1 MLQVC
6 HNYQFQVEGNL
17 WRVQPFTVT
26 IELILNQDEK
36 WVKIHIW
43 LFVQIRPRSHEHRVK
58 LYIQKL
64 ANSPPS
70 SSEIWNCDTH
80 FSSLVQTRWVT
91 PAQCPTDLTIQMAN
105 MSGVHLK
112 YTICAHTHTLQWEQC
127 NENEW
132 RQFLTL
138 TACNLGFIH
147 LIIRKH
153 PETFSFAICLE
164 D

>member
-58 LYIQKL
+58 LYIQTL

-80 FSSLVQTRWVT
+80 FSSLVQTRWIT

-105 MSGVHLK
+105 MSEFIWNTLFVLTRTHSKAGVFPWWIHKGGSSVTSLSSTPSRHLL
-112 YTICAHTHTLQWEQC
+112 I
-127 NENEW
+127 
-132 RQFLTL
+132 
-138 TACNLGFIH
+138 TAM
-147 LIIRKH
+147 
-153 PETFSFAICLE
+153 
-164 D
+164 

>member
-6 HNYQFQVEGNL
+6 HKYQFQVEGNL

-58 LYIQKL
+58 LYIQTL

-70 SSEIWNCDTH
+70 SSEIWKCDTH
-80 FSSLVQTRWVT
+80 FSSLVQARWVT
-91 PAQCPTDLTIQMAN
+91 PAVSYWPYYTDGKHV
-105 MSGVHLK
+105 GVHLK
-112 YTICAHTHTLQWEQC
+112 YTICAHTLQSWSVSLMNTQRWILC
-127 NENEW
+127 LW
-132 RQFLTL
+132 SLSSTPSRHLL
-138 TACNLGFIH
+138 ITAM
-147 LIIRKH
+147 
-153 PETFSFAICLE
+153 
-164 D
+164 